1 MKDQYHQSS
10 LLNEKGNIP
19 IYRVSDETRKKG
31 KLQLMPMITVDYFK
45 WKFRN

>member
-31 KLQLMPMITVDYFK
+31 KLQLMPMITLDFVNC
-45 WKFRN
+45 KFPN